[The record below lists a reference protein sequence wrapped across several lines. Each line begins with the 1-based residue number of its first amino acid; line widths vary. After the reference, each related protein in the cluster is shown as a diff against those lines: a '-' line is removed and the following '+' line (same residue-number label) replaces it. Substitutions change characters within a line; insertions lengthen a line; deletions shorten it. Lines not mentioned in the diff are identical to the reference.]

1 MQAGSHERRGRRSRN
16 VHTQA
21 TVSEIIARITIE
33 PCEEDVCFAVV
44 HVDICLEGGQ
54 RVRARQD
61 DSLRIEFDPTAALS
75 MKAAAV
81 SAVRSHVRQSLADGT
96 AAEWSAFRALGRFG
110 ATWEP
115 GQGEDVRISVDASEP
130 AVEQAA

>member
-1 MQAGSHERRGRRSRN
+1 MQPGSHERRGRRFRN

-33 PCEEDVCFAVV
+33 PCQDDVCFAVV
-44 HVDICLEGGQ
+44 HVDLCLEGGE
-54 RVRARQD
+54 RVRARAE
-61 DSLRIEFDPTAALS
+61 DSLRIEFDPSSALS

-81 SAVRSHVRQSLADGT
+81 SAVRSHIRQALADGS

-110 ATWEP
+110 AAWKP
-115 GQGEDVRISVDASEP
+115 GTGEDVQISVDASEP